1 MSRGF
6 QERLMRDFRGACR
19 QVFNRAATLQH
30 ETFELADPR
39 AGMQLDCGR
48 RGFAFLFVRQTEVGD
63 AGHGGMR
70 GDGFFKLAHLDGIAA
85 GLDDVFHAADEA
97 DEAEVIARGQVAGA
111 EPAFGSEQGVCF
123 VAACAI
129 PAFVVSRRAS
139 VRRCVPLAFSLA
151 TPHLIEPF
159 Q

>member
-1 MSRGF
+1 
-6 QERLMRDFRGACR
+6 MRDFRGACR

-85 GLDDVFHAADEA
+85 GLDDVFHAAEEA
-97 DEAEVIARGQVAGA
+97 DEAEVIARGRSPERSQPSAVSR
-111 EPAFGSEQGVCF
+111 AFGSLPFAPFLLSSFLVLQC
-123 VAACAI
+123 
-129 PAFVVSRRAS
+129 P
-139 VRRCVPLAFSLA
+139 PLG
-151 TPHLIEPF
+151 PHF
-159 Q
+159 RFRWRHHF